1 MVELGV
7 ISALAVLSRARSVDI
22 PLVSIKRN
30 KVSLFSPYLLLIIF
44 LCGSNIN
51 LPIQDVSRA
60 LANLA
65 AKVEIHFDIHHQ
77 GGLACLISA
86 AHRTTE
92 EVCQRLLSMAI
103 QFLCMNFNVRNAIIK
118 EKGLGQFIS
127 ITRQREHIG
136 V

>member
-7 ISALAVLSRARSVDI
+7 ISALAVLARARSVDI

-30 KVSLFSPYLLLIIF
+30 K
-44 LCGSNIN
+44 
-51 LPIQDVSRA
+51 
-60 LANLA
+60 
-65 AKVEIHFDIHHQ
+65 Q

-103 QFLCMNFNVRNAIIK
+103 QF
-118 EKGLGQFIS
+118 
-127 ITRQREHIG
+127 
-136 V
+136 